1 MPRSTRPGVLS
12 ISLHVPECTASRIDA
27 DQNIGVVFFKTS
39 LSTGWDCPRAEVM
52 ISFRA
57 AKDRTHITQL
67 LGRMVRSPLARR
79 IPGNDRLNAVDCLL
93 PKFDRQTV
101 EDVVDA
107 LMKGDDS
114 APPSGRILIDYVE
127 VKPNPEA
134 SQAVWDAF
142 EALPSQT
149 RPQRGAKPAKRLTA
163 LAHELA
169 ADGILAGAG
178 RLAHGVIDRKSTR
191 LNSSH

>member
-1 MPRSTRPGVLS
+1 MV
-12 ISLHVPECTASRIDA
+12 
-27 DQNIGVVFFKTS
+27 
-39 LSTGWDCPRAEVM
+39 
-52 ISFRA
+52 SFRA
-57 AKDRTHITQL
+57 ASDRTHITQL

-93 PKFDRQTV
+93 PKFSRKTV
-101 EDVVDA
+101 EEVVDA
-107 LMKGDDS
+107 LMTGDDS

-134 SQAVWDAF
+134 SAAVWDAF
-142 EALPSQT
+142 ESLPSQT

-169 ADGILAGAG
+169 SDDILPRAVAGGA
-178 RLAHGVIDRKSTR
+178 
-191 LNSSH
+191 NP